1 MPKARALQMISPK
14 LVPRSMLQ
22 YQGYEHVA
30 ANCLSPS
37 KIALINRLH
46 VVESKS
52 ESDEFTIQPGEV
64 HSDVDEE
71 ITGDDIS
78 LICIRPMLSIHLS
91 VVR

>member
-1 MPKARALQMISPK
+1 
-14 LVPRSMLQ
+14 MLQ